1 MNLGS
6 TVQPFWTETSHY
18 TNINWDYPDQ
28 EQLWDVN
35 LPSTWA
41 VGQELY
47 VGLEFDTKKE
57 VQNAVKQ
64 YLLKVH
70 QTMRV
75 AESKSNKYIVNC
87 PKTGTDF
94 PCPFYMRAIQSKRT
108 DRWKVTQWGGPHTCL
123 NTSLTQDH
131 QNLDSHLICVSILGN
146 NVLFVSKILFW
157 LRSFGN

>member
-6 TVQPFWTETSHY
+6 IVQPFWKETSHY
-18 TNINWDYPDQ
+18 TNINWGYPDQ

-57 VQNAVKQ
+57 VQNAIKQ

-94 PCPFYMRAIQSKRT
+94 PCPFYMRAIQ
-108 DRWKVTQWGGPHTCL
+108 
-123 NTSLTQDH
+123 
-131 QNLDSHLICVSILGN
+131 
-146 NVLFVSKILFW
+146 
-157 LRSFGN
+157 